1 MSETSIEKQGS
12 TLKVKPA
19 GRLDLIT
26 APELEKEL
34 QAHMDGVRDITMD
47 FTNVDYISSGG
58 LRVLLAL
65 EKQLEQNDGGL
76 TVINA
81 NEDIIKIFELVG
93 FTDVVTVVRA

>member
-1 MSETSIEKQGS
+1 MSETSIEKQGN